1 MTENSK
7 PKSEEAIQ
15 QSNTTTP
22 ATPLSGGPSSVKF
35 NSSIFDQLTES
46 EQTLSDLTQELTRT
60 EEVLARQLSPKHSQT
75 EILTDSHSRGPLSIL
90 SSRVEEEE
98 EGVSLQ
104 ELINAELQLNIH
116 KLPLDSH
123 NSLPQDTHRSP
134 SVTSSTLSEVS
145 TIVPRELASSRCS
158 GISFTEDTAK
168 TSAAREVSGTESE
181 LNSKRRLQSAPTE
194 SSHPLSHSSSQSLNG
209 PHHPAVLEEP
219 ETEVRG
225 HTPLFRN
232 SPLLDVEALLSSRL
246 TQPDSPDNAPPEER
260 EDDST
265 DFPSV
270 TVSAPSPSPEPPP
283 PLVHP
288 SSPSAAA
295 ATTAS
300 GERLPHLD
308 QISEEESASDQE
320 SLPQSTDWS
329 PQYPLL
335 PLRSHPAITA
345 LKEDY
350 HKPFHS
356 STSSLDST
364 ACSVIEV
371 SYCYHTGSSES
382 DKPPSDHSPSVTSN
396 YSSLSE
402 NDSFEAVIAEP
413 VNHYLVDLEAIES
426 QTVDTDPDSSAL
438 ASLSSQSEV
447 EQADLETI
455 PEDMAVTTQVMR
467 IYPAQSV
474 GEASGGVAV
483 PHHRVHLPSGAGTN
497 GPESPSKRTAT
508 AHGSSTVLY
517 MMPTQTE
524 SGTEQAVEEK
534 DDEVPLVKAI
544 IPTSAGGSSDG
555 SAGLSTTAPPVMTMM
570 AGVLQEEDEEE
581 DEEEGDAEP
590 VMMTRRRKT
599 SKVRLHM
606 CDQTNMHETDCGGIY
621 KRSYTCTYTVH
632 VHVCTQGSSF
642 FLWKSD
648 CLGCIVL
655 LCFVVCLT
663 LLASF
668 FLLSACLINMNIK
681 RLHVHYVL
689 VV

>member
-7 PKSEEAIQ
+7 PKSEEAIR
-15 QSNTTTP
+15 QSNTATP
-22 ATPLSGGPSSVKF
+22 ATPLSGGPSSVKVN
-35 NSSIFDQLTES
+35 NSSIFDQLAES
-46 EQTLSDLTQELTRT
+46 EQTLSDLTQELTHT

-90 SSRVEEEE
+90 SSGVEEEEE

-104 ELINAELQLNIH
+104 ELINAELQLNSH
-116 KLPLDSH
+116 KSPLDSH

-181 LNSKRRLQSAPTE
+181 LSSKRRLQLAPTE

-232 SPLLDVEALLSSRL
+232 SPLLDVEALLSSCL
-246 TQPDSPDNAPPEER
+246 AQPDLPDNAPPEER

-300 GERLPHLD
+300 GERLPHLE
-308 QISEEESASDQE
+308 QITEEESASDQE
-320 SLPQSTDWS
+320 SLPQSADWS

-402 NDSFEAVIAEP
+402 NENDSFEAVIAEP

-455 PEDMAVTTQVMR
+455 PEEMAVTTQVMR

-517 MMPTQTE
+517 MMSTQTE

-534 DDEVPLVKAI
+534 EDEVPLVKAI
-544 IPTSAGGSSDG
+544 VSTSAGGSSDG
-555 SAGLSTTAPPVMTMM
+555 SAELSAIAPPVMTMM
-570 AGVLQEEDEEE
+570 AGVLQEEDEEDE
-581 DEEEGDAEP
+581 EEEGDAAP

-606 CDQTNMHETDCGGIY
+606 CDQTNIHVGEYINVVIH
-621 KRSYTCTYTVH
+621 TCT
-632 VHVCTQGSSF
+632 CTCMYPRQ
-642 FLWKSD
+642 
-648 CLGCIVL
+648 
-655 LCFVVCLT
+655 
-663 LLASF
+663 
-668 FLLSACLINMNIK
+668 LIFPSEK
-681 RLHVHYVL
+681 
-689 VV
+689 